1 MLYLIPV
8 PISDNT
14 QTISIQSQFILP
26 NIRKFIV
33 ENVKTARRML
43 RKMGYT
49 LNFDEEVVFYEMDKH
64 QNVQDFSIVKDW
76 FLSGEDV
83 GLMSEAGLPC
93 IADPGAEFVALAHQF
108 DITVVPLSGPSSIIL
123 ALIASGFNGQ
133 NFAFVGY
140 LPIEKNIRIQRIKQ
154 LETLAGTQTQLFMDT
169 PYRNKELF
177 QDLISHLQPNT
188 KLSMALDISGPNQFI
203 RSMTVKEWAKY
214 NALPDLHKIPCIFG
228 MSKA

>member
-14 QTISIQSQFILP
+14 QTISIQSQYILP
-26 NIRKFIV
+26 NIKKFIV

-43 RKMGYT
+43 RKMDYQ

-177 QDLISHLQPNT
+177 QDLITHLQPNT

-228 MSKA
+228 MSK

>member
-14 QTISIQSQFILP
+14 QTISIQSQYILP
-26 NIRKFIV
+26 NIKKFIV

-43 RKMGYT
+43 RKMDYQ
-49 LNFDEEVVFYEMDKH
+49 LNFDEEVQFFEMDKH
-64 QNVQDFSIVKDW
+64 QKNQDISIVKAW
-76 FLSGEDV
+76 LLSDEDI

-93 IADPGAEFVALAHQF
+93 IADPGSEFVALAHQLKVK
-108 DITVVPLSGPSSIIL
+108 VVPLSGPSSIIM

-140 LPIEKNIRIQRIKQ
+140 LPIDKNSRIQKIKQ
-154 LETLAGTQTQLFMDT
+154 LETLSATQTQLFMDT

-177 QDLISHLQPNT
+177 LDLITHLQPNT

>member
-8 PISDNT
+8 PISDNI
-14 QTISIQSQFILP
+14 QTISVQSQFILP
-26 NIRKFIV
+26 NIQKFIV

-64 QNVQDFSIVKDW
+64 QNIQDFSIVKDW

-177 QDLISHLQPNT
+177 QDLITHLQPNT

-228 MSKA
+228 MSK

>member
-1 MLYLIPV
+1 L
-8 PISDNT
+8 
-14 QTISIQSQFILP
+14 Q
-26 NIRKFIV
+26 NIKKFIV
-33 ENVKTARRML
+33 ENVNSARRML
-43 RKMGYT
+43 RKMVYQ
-49 LNFDEEVVFYEMDKH
+49 LNFDEEVQFFEMDKH
-64 QNVQDFSIVKDW
+64 QKNQDFSIVKDW

-177 QDLISHLQPNT
+177 QDLITHLQPNT

-214 NALPDLHKIPCIFG
+214 NPLPDLHKIPCIFG
-228 MSKA
+228 MSK

>member
-8 PISDNT
+8 PISDNI

-64 QNVQDFSIVKDW
+64 QNIQDFSIVKDW

>member
-188 KLSMALDISGPNQFI
+188 KLSIALDISGPNQFI

-228 MSKA
+228 MSRA

>member
-8 PISDNT
+8 PISENI
-14 QTISIQSQFILP
+14 QTISVQSQFILP

-140 LPIEKNIRIQRIKQ
+140 LPIEKNIKIQRIKQ

-177 QDLISHLQPNT
+177 QDLITHLQPNT

>member
-8 PISDNT
+8 PISDNI

>member
-8 PISDNT
+8 PISDNI

-123 ALIASGFNGQ
+123 ALITSGFNGQ

>member
-8 PISDNT
+8 PISENI
-14 QTISIQSQFILP
+14 QTISVQSQFILP

-177 QDLISHLQPNT
+177 QDLITHLQPNT

-228 MSKA
+228 MSK

>member
-8 PISDNT
+8 PISENI

-177 QDLISHLQPNT
+177 QDLITHLQPNT

>member
-177 QDLISHLQPNT
+177 QDLITHLQPNT
-188 KLSMALDISGPNQFI
+188 KLSIALDISGPNQFI

-228 MSKA
+228 MSRA

>member
-8 PISDNT
+8 PISENI

-177 QDLISHLQPNT
+177 QDLITHLQPNT

-228 MSKA
+228 MSK

>member
-8 PISDNT
+8 PISENI
-14 QTISIQSQFILP
+14 QTISVQSQFILP

-154 LETLAGTQTQLFMDT
+154 LETLAGTQTQLFLDT

-177 QDLISHLQPNT
+177 QDLITHLQPNT
-188 KLSMALDISGPNQFI
+188 KLSIALDISGPNQFI

>member
-8 PISDNT
+8 PISENI

-177 QDLISHLQPNT
+177 QDLITHLQPNT

-203 RSMTVKEWAKY
+203 RSMTVKEWTK
-214 NALPDLHKIPCIFG
+214 NNQLPDLHKIPCIFG

>member
-8 PISDNT
+8 PISENI
-14 QTISIQSQFILP
+14 QTISVQSQFILP

-177 QDLISHLQPNT
+177 QDLITHLQPNT
-188 KLSMALDISGPNQFI
+188 KLSIALDISGPNQFI

>member
-8 PISDNT
+8 PISENI
-14 QTISIQSQFILP
+14 QTISVQSQFILP

-177 QDLISHLQPNT
+177 HDLIMHLQPNT

-228 MSKA
+228 MSRA

>member
-14 QTISIQSQFILP
+14 QTISIQSQHILP
-26 NIRKFIV
+26 NIKKFIV

-43 RKMGYT
+43 RKMDYQ
-49 LNFDEEVVFYEMDKH
+49 LNFDEEVQFFEMDKH
-64 QNVQDFSIVKDW
+64 QKNQDISIVKAW
-76 FLSGEDV
+76 LLSDEDI

-93 IADPGAEFVALAHQF
+93 IADPGSEFVALAHQLKVK
-108 DITVVPLSGPSSIIL
+108 VVPLSGPSSIIM

-140 LPIEKNIRIQRIKQ
+140 LPIDKNSRIQKIKQ
-154 LETLAGTQTQLFMDT
+154 LETLSATQTQLFMDT

-177 QDLISHLQPNT
+177 LDLITHLQPNT

>member
-14 QTISIQSQFILP
+14 QTISIQSQYILP
-26 NIRKFIV
+26 NIKKFIV

-43 RKMGYT
+43 RKMDYQ
-49 LNFDEEVVFYEMDKH
+49 LNFDEEVQFFEMDKH
-64 QNVQDFSIVKDW
+64 QKNQDISIVKAW
-76 FLSGEDV
+76 LLSDEDI

-93 IADPGAEFVALAHQF
+93 IADPGSEFVALAHQF
-108 DITVVPLSGPSSIIL
+108 KVKVVPLSGPSSIIM

-140 LPIEKNIRIQRIKQ
+140 LPIDKNSRIQKIKQ
-154 LETLAGTQTQLFMDT
+154 LETLSATQTQLFMDT

-177 QDLISHLQPNT
+177 LDLITHLQPHT
-188 KLSMALDISGPNQFI
+188 KLSIALDISGSDQYI
-203 RSMTVKEWAKY
+203 QSMTVKEWAKY

-228 MSKA
+228 MSRA

>member
-14 QTISIQSQFILP
+14 QTISIQSQYILP
-26 NIRKFIV
+26 NIKKFIV

-43 RKMGYT
+43 RKMDYQ
-49 LNFDEEVVFYEMDKH
+49 LNFDEEVQFFEMDKH
-64 QNVQDFSIVKDW
+64 QKNQDISIVKAW
-76 FLSGEDV
+76 LLSDEDI

-93 IADPGAEFVALAHQF
+93 IADPGSEFVALAHQLKVK
-108 DITVVPLSGPSSIIL
+108 VVPLSGPSSIIM

-140 LPIEKNIRIQRIKQ
+140 LPIDKNSRIQKIKQ
-154 LETLAGTQTQLFMDT
+154 LETLSATQTQLFMDT

-177 QDLISHLQPNT
+177 LDLITHLQSHT
-188 KLSMALDISGPNQFI
+188 KLSIALDISGSDQFI
-203 RSMTVKEWAKY
+203 QSMTVKEWSK
-214 NALPDLHKIPCIFG
+214 NDQLPDLHKIPCIFG
-228 MSKA
+228 MSRG